1 MEIKLKD
8 LLLKIA
14 PEQELAVIKKTIHK
28 YINTADTADTTHIF
42 CGQAEYIKDRDEY
55 DYLSNLNVIKIIAKT
70 GYKSKYAILE
80 VHVREFKA

>member
-8 LLLKIA
+8 LLLKIE

-28 YINTADTADTTHIF
+28 YINTADTTHIF

-70 GYKSKYAILE
+70 DYKSKYAILE

>member
-8 LLLKIA
+8 LLLKIE
-14 PEQELAVIKKTIHK
+14 PEQELAVIKKTIQK
-28 YINTADTADTTHIF
+28 YINTADTADTTYIF
-42 CGQAEYIKDRDEY
+42 RGQAEYIKDTEEY

-70 GYKSKYAILE
+70 GYKSKYIILE